1 MKKGISIH
9 IGLNYVDP
17 DRYDGWDGEL
27 VACEY
32 DAKDMAALAK
42 ARGFKP
48 SMLLGAKATA
58 KAVTTAIRKAAESL
72 KSGDTLFVSYSGHG
86 GQVEDLNSDEGRY
99 GDARDRKDETW
110 CLFDREL
117 VDDELAALWA
127 GFKKGVRILV
137 LADCCH
143 SGSTTRE
150 VPKKPKGRVRLMPP
164 STAARVYEKHKAL
177 YDAIQSSLTGSEEE
191 QIKATVLL
199 ISGCMDNQLSSDGDF
214 NGLFTETLKEVWDN
228 GSFSGGYRSFRNKI
242 VSRMPAEQ
250 TPNYFVIGAP
260 NPVFEKE
267 IPFTIDASKNR
278 RPPTKRATPRAK
290 PIDIVLQALDET
302 GYTDPRD
309 GGSSRP
315 DSKIKTWFRRLD
327 QEDDKLGVPPPQ
339 RTSQFVI
346 KVQGRL
352 GIPVTEQDLI
362 NGDYHTPQ
370 EIADLV

>member
-17 DRYDGWDGEL
+17 KRYDGWDGEL

-32 DAKDMAALAK
+32 DAKDMADLAK
-42 ARGFKP
+42 AQGFKP
-48 SMLLGAKATA
+48 SLLLRSKATA
-58 KAVTTAIRKAAESL
+58 KAVVTAIQKAAAVL
-72 KSGDTLFVSYSGHG
+72 KSGDTLFISYSGHG
-86 GQVEDLNSDEGRY
+86 GQVKDTNSDEGRY
-99 GDARDRKDETW
+99 GDMKDRKDETW

-137 LADCCH
+137 LADSCH

-150 VPKKPKGRVRLMPP
+150 KPRKPKGRVRLMPP
-164 STAARVYEKHKAL
+164 ETAARVYEKHKAL
-177 YDAIQSSLTGSEEE
+177 YDAIQSSLTGTEVE

-199 ISGCMDNQLSSDGDF
+199 ISGCMDNQLSSDGDR
-214 NGLFTETLKEVWDN
+214 NGLFTETLMEVWED
-228 GSFSGGYRSFRNKI
+228 GAFSGGYRSFREKI
-242 VSRMPAEQ
+242 VTRMPAEQ

-260 NPVFEKE
+260 NPKFEKE
-267 IPFTIDASKNR
+267 IPFTIDATKTR
-278 RPPTKRATPRAK
+278 RLVVKPAAKRAK
-290 PIDIVLQALDET
+290 PIEIVLQALDET

-309 GGSSRP
+309 GGSSQP
-315 DSKIKTWFRRLD
+315 DSNIKTWFRRLD

-362 NGDYHTPQ
+362 NGDYPTPQ
-370 EIADLV
+370 DIADLV

>member
-42 ARGFKP
+42 AQGFKP
-48 SMLLGAKATA
+48 SILLRSKATA
-58 KAVTTAIRKAAESL
+58 KAVITAIQKAAGVL
-72 KSGDTLFVSYSGHG
+72 KSGDILFISYSGHG
-86 GQVEDLNSDEGRY
+86 GQVKDLNGDEGRY
-99 GDARDRKDETW
+99 GDTRDRKDETW

-143 SGSTTRE
+143 SGTVTRDI
-150 VPKKPKGRVRLMPP
+150 PKKPKGRVRLMPP
-164 STAARVYEKHKAL
+164 TIANRVYEKHKGL
-177 YDAIQSSLTGSEEE
+177 YDAIQHSLTGSEEE

-199 ISGCMDNQLSSDGDF
+199 ISGCMDNQLSSDGDY

-228 GSFSGGYRSFRNKI
+228 GEFRGGYRSFRSKI

-260 NPVFEKE
+260 NPAFEKE
-267 IPFTIDASKNR
+267 NPFTIDASKNR
-278 RPPTKRATPRAK
+278 RPPVKRAKPRAK
-290 PIDIVLQALDET
+290 PIDIVLMALDET

-315 DSKIKTWFRRLD
+315 DSKIRTWFRRLD

-362 NGDYHTPQ
+362 NGHYHTPQ